1 MGTTLSIR
9 IKIAA
14 VAFVSALAL
23 NAFGSSAAPAVISG
37 GADNRLAVV
46 EKVFPRASED
56 IGRLE
61 NNERELVEWLYS
73 AMQTPDITAYP
84 PQFFINNVRMSLK
97 AREEM
102 PWGKSV
108 PEKEFRHFVVPVRV
122 NNENLDNSRE
132 VFYAEL
138 KERLKGMSMEEAL
151 LEVNHWCHEKV
162 TYRPSDGRTSSPLSS
177 VSQAIGRCGEEST
190 FAVAALR
197 SVGIPAR
204 QVYTPRWAHTDDN
217 HAWVEAWVDGKW
229 HFLGACEPAPML
241 DMAWF
246 NAPAS
251 RGLLMTTNVAG
262 SYGGPEEIL
271 ASEPLIT
278 TINVTSNY
286 APTGTIHVRVVDTS
300 GKPVEGAKVN
310 FCIYNYADLYPA
322 ARKRSGSDGTAS
334 LVAGRGDM
342 VIWATDG
349 RRFGFAKGN
358 PADDRITEVILDK
371 DENYTGGFDLDIV
384 PPRQSASLP
393 LASPGAEALNNRRLA
408 REDSIRNA
416 YTSGFF
422 NEERARSVGRRLGLD
437 EAKTAK
443 VLTEARGNGGM
454 LARVL
459 ESSATDRALC
469 LDLLLT
475 VSEKDRR
482 DITAEVI
489 DDNLRFT
496 PRGEGELFRDYVL
509 NPRVENEGLVPY
521 KSFFRKLTSAGDSA
535 RFRSDPSLLAEF
547 VASRISID
555 TVGNPSRLRMDPRA
569 VWLTGMADPRSRGIL
584 FVSMARSIGIPARID
599 PVTAKTQY
607 HTDSEGWI
615 DVRFGGET
623 ENASAASLA
632 AAGTARLMF
641 TPEGRLENPK
651 YYSQFGMSR
660 ITDGVPVQLEY
671 PENEGFNEMG
681 ADSLRLEKGQ
691 YLLLSG
697 RRMADGS
704 VLARGEIFRIKEN
717 RITDVPLII
726 RNDSSALSVIG
737 SLNAENLF
745 IDGSTG
751 EQRSILSATGRGYYI
766 LGLIKPG
773 DEPTSHIL
781 NDISALR
788 EELEKQGNRIV
799 MLFADEDE
807 LNRFDRSAF
816 PSLPS
821 TVVLGI
827 DKNGAIASEL
837 VESLNLEN
845 GSRPLVVVAD
855 TFNRVVSATQG
866 YTIGSGERLVD
877 MLHRLH

>member
-23 NAFGSSAAPAVISG
+23 NVFGSSAAPAVISG

-46 EKVFPRASED
+46 EKVFPGASED

-358 PADDRITEVILDK
+358 PADDGITEVILDK

-459 ESSATDRALC
+459 ESYSTDRALC

-482 DITAEVI
+482 DITAEVV

-535 RFRSDPSLLAEF
+535 RFRSEPSLLAEF

-623 ENASAASLA
+623 ENASSASLA

-717 RITDVPLII
+717 RITEVPLII

-737 SLNAENLF
+737 SLNAENLI

-788 EELEKQGNRIV
+788 EEFEKQGNRIV

>member
-1 MGTTLSIR
+1 
-9 IKIAA
+9 
-14 VAFVSALAL
+14 
-23 NAFGSSAAPAVISG
+23 
-37 GADNRLAVV
+37 
-46 EKVFPRASED
+46 
-56 IGRLE
+56 
-61 NNERELVEWLYS
+61 
-73 AMQTPDITAYP
+73 
-84 PQFFINNVRMSLK
+84 
-97 AREEM
+97 
-102 PWGKSV
+102 
-108 PEKEFRHFVVPVRV
+108 
-122 NNENLDNSRE
+122 
-132 VFYAEL
+132 
-138 KERLKGMSMEEAL
+138 
-151 LEVNHWCHEKV
+151 
-162 TYRPSDGRTSSPLSS
+162 
-177 VSQAIGRCGEEST
+177 
-190 FAVAALR
+190 
-197 SVGIPAR
+197 
-204 QVYTPRWAHTDDN
+204 
-217 HAWVEAWVDGKW
+217 
-229 HFLGACEPAPML
+229 
-241 DMAWF
+241 
-246 NAPAS
+246 
-251 RGLLMTTNVAG
+251 
-262 SYGGPEEIL
+262 
-271 ASEPLIT
+271 
-278 TINVTSNY
+278 
-286 APTGTIHVRVVDTS
+286 
-300 GKPVEGAKVN
+300 
-310 FCIYNYADLYPA
+310 
-322 ARKRSGSDGTAS
+322 
-334 LVAGRGDM
+334 
-342 VIWATDG
+342 
-349 RRFGFAKGN
+349 
-358 PADDRITEVILDK
+358 
-371 DENYTGGFDLDIV
+371 
-384 PPRQSASLP
+384 
-393 LASPGAEALNNRRLA
+393 
-408 REDSIRNA
+408 
-416 YTSGFF
+416 
-422 NEERARSVGRRLGLD
+422 
-437 EAKTAK
+437 
-443 VLTEARGNGGM
+443 
-454 LARVL
+454 
-459 ESSATDRALC
+459 
-469 LDLLLT
+469 
-475 VSEKDRR
+475 
-482 DITAEVI
+482 
-489 DDNLRFT
+489 
-496 PRGEGELFRDYVL
+496 
-509 NPRVENEGLVPY
+509 
-521 KSFFRKLTSAGDSA
+521 
-535 RFRSDPSLLAEF
+535 
-547 VASRISID
+547 
-555 TVGNPSRLRMDPRA
+555 MDPRA

-615 DVRFGGET
+615 DVGFGGET

-751 EQRSILSATGRGYYI
+751 EQRSILSATGRGYYV

-781 NDISALR
+781 NDICALR
-788 EELEKQGNRIV
+788 EEFEKQGNRIV

-816 PSLPS
+816 PCLPS